1 MDLTPMHREDEVLAF
16 DLDLATGNISNVHP
30 LDRADLAP
38 LGVLDDEGVSD
49 WALAQFVRRRSLSRF
64 REDLPL
70 ILEALAA
77 SHPCELVV
85 RTHGFS
91 LSDQFWYRANGDT
104 TTWAGSNF
112 FDNGWDDASGDA
124 IIARDYDALAHADS
138 FVPDLACG
146 GGTRK
151 AWLHTPDGSRLLKA
165 SYGGECEPVGEVL
178 GARML
183 SRILDVGEYVPYELV
198 SIGGETYSSCPP
210 VVNRDEDL
218 LTPPTILSV
227 SARSQASIPPPAPGD
242 WVGGVEELLES
253 MGVANPR
260 RAIAKAAVAES
271 LLFKKDFHS
280 GNYGFVRN
288 AAGRN
293 AAGHDA
299 AGHDATG
306 RNATADIAR
315 PAPFFDFAGSFGTFG
330 MQLSHGA
337 HRHRLMVG
345 IRVATWYSNL
355 EPSWDYSWLD
365 PTALDGF
372 GEELEKGLAACRGL
386 PSEYPAI
393 AHELF
398 DMQLDYVCSVV
409 RGGASAEG
417 LAGESA
423 GGLAGEST
431 GRSAGGP
438 SHSDLP
444 RGQRVYL
451 HVDPASVDACG
462 QSSEPIVTTMDAAAQ
477 DEFIALADRLLA
489 ASSPTELVLVWC
501 GDEPLYAP
509 SVIRNITR
517 PLRTVTAEHGAGLR
531 AVVVTDGRL
540 LNERMQEM
548 LADSRVKR
556 VCVMID
562 GLGETFDQVMEN
574 LSRPCR
580 LAVEVCMKVNARS
593 PEEVVLVRERVSV
606 VAQKSGNS
614 LEFVEADAFDGR
626 GDELSVDDAMTPQV
640 IGQIA
645 APIFKKWGV
654 ARAWV
659 FGSFASGWAHAL
671 RHRSDGGPAAGSPP
685 WVSLLRLPPRA
696 EGGVRP
702 EGRAAPAAVQAGGQS
717 VPERDGANQGAHL
730 RGRIARGWPAR
741 RPVGWLERERI
752 ARG

>member
-1 MDLTPMHREDEVLAF
+1 MHCEDEVLAF
-16 DLDLATGNISNVHP
+16 DLDLATGNISNVHA

-49 WALAQFVRRRSLSRF
+49 WALAQFVRRRSLLRF
-64 REDLPL
+64 REDLPH

-112 FDNGWDDASGDA
+112 FDNGWDDAFGGA
-124 IIARDYDALAHADS
+124 IIARDYDALAPADS

-151 AWLHTPDGSRLLKA
+151 AWLHTPDGPRLLKA

-198 SIGGETYSSCPP
+198 SIGGGTYSSCPP

-218 LTPPTILSV
+218 LTPPTILSD

-293 AAGHDA
+293 AT
-299 AGHDATG
+299 GHDATAG
-306 RNATADIAR
+306 IAR
-315 PAPFFDFAGSFGTFG
+315 PAPFFDLAGSFGTFG
-330 MQLSHGA
+330 IQHSHGA
-337 HRHRLMVG
+337 HRHRLTDG

-355 EPSWDYSWLD
+355 DPSWDYLWFV

-372 GEELEKGLAACRGL
+372 GEELERGLAACRGL

-393 AHELF
+393 ARELF

-409 RGGASAEG
+409 RGSA
-417 LAGESA
+417 SA
-423 GGLAGEST
+423 GGLAGGSAGGST
-431 GRSAGGP
+431 GGSAGGSAGGLAGGSTGGPAGGP

-451 HVDPASVDACG
+451 HVDPASVDTCG

-477 DEFIALADRLLA
+477 DEVIALADRLLA

-509 SVIRNITR
+509 SVMRNITR
-517 PLRTVTAEHGAGLR
+517 
-531 AVVVTDGRL
+531 
-540 LNERMQEM
+540 
-548 LADSRVKR
+548 
-556 VCVMID
+556 
-562 GLGETFDQVMEN
+562 
-574 LSRPCR
+574 
-580 LAVEVCMKVNARS
+580 AR
-593 PEEVVLVRERVSV
+593 
-606 VAQKSGNS
+606 
-614 LEFVEADAFDGR
+614 
-626 GDELSVDDAMTPQV
+626 
-640 IGQIA
+640 
-645 APIFKKWGV
+645 
-654 ARAWV
+654 
-659 FGSFASGWAHAL
+659 
-671 RHRSDGGPAAGSPP
+671 
-685 WVSLLRLPPRA
+685 
-696 EGGVRP
+696 
-702 EGRAAPAAVQAGGQS
+702 
-717 VPERDGANQGAHL
+717 
-730 RGRIARGWPAR
+730 
-741 RPVGWLERERI
+741 
-752 ARG
+752 